1 MSNTNIISKKG
12 FGIFLFERFVDFDF
26 TIKKAKAIPSEG
38 LKTITPNLT
47 HHRPLLREGLFHYV
61 FMVRR
66 SVEVH
71 HLLGFHA
78 NSIVERGALLK
89 KSSRSESLRAG
100 GEENKRWRA
109 AEREEGSEDERGRE
123 AGHNAKCR
131 QGGASESAGYFN
143 LWIHCFPLYHQ
154 TSILCRLI
162 KLSQSSN
169 SIKPFKPPFHLK
181 SILSSMIS
189 TDLLTT
195 LK

>member
-1 MSNTNIISKKG
+1 M
-12 FGIFLFERFVDFDF
+12 
-26 TIKKAKAIPSEG
+26 
-38 LKTITPNLT
+38 
-47 HHRPLLREGLFHYV
+47 REG
-61 FMVRR
+61 
-66 SVEVH
+66 
-71 HLLGFHA
+71 
-78 NSIVERGALLK
+78 
-89 KSSRSESLRAG
+89 
-100 GEENKRWRA
+100 
-109 AEREEGSEDERGRE
+109 E

-169 SIKPFKPPFHLK
+169 SIKPFKPPFNLK
-181 SILSSMIS
+181 SILSSLIS